1 MSDKTGMNF
10 PHSHPHKPRFF
21 LVFPHTHTHTHTHT
35 QLCAVKYDRRSY
47 PSAVSH
53 NPGAPNFFRVTDAPR
68 RQREEVSVLWVVIII
83 QTRER
88 KSCSFKHTLP
98 HHTPPLS
105 SSLLHSN
112 MRSGLLVLFLS
123 LTKSFWCA
131 PQQTCHPGDEFL
143 GRCSNNVFEEK
154 PTCTELNLGYCNDM
168 EYSRT
173 MFPNILGHRSRLE
186 AESGAEYLLLSV
198 IHGLLNGECSPE
210 IRLVGCSVLASPCQ
224 DDKMIKPCR
233 STCEALRKDC
243 AHAFE
248 AIEMAWPYFLDCDR
262 FFASDEEG
270 CFDPLVGLKARQ
282 ELEMS
287 NLSPEEPSTIIQF
300 TYTSNSQMYSLLKRT
315 TAKCSHISNVY
326 SIGRSTEGRDLL
338 VIEFTNNPGQH
349 ELLEPEIKLVGNMHG
364 NEVLGRQLLL
374 YLAQYLCSEYTLGN
388 QRIQTIINTTRI
400 HILASMNPDGY
411 ELAASEGH
419 LLNGW
424 TNGRTNAQNIDL
436 NRNFPD
442 LTSIFYRNRR
452 SRHYR
457 IDHIPIPDAYW
468 FGKVAPET
476 YAVMKWIRSLPF
488 VQSASLHGGELVVSY
503 PFDFSRHPHEERM
516 FSPTPDEQM
525 LKQLARTYADAHET
539 MSNNDTDRCG
549 ASFYRTRGIINGAL
563 WYSFAGGMSDF
574 NYLHTNCLEITV
586 ELGCDKYPSE
596 SELYPE
602 WKRNKEALLSFL
614 ESVHRGIKGVVKDVD
629 GNGIKG
635 ATISVRG
642 IRKDVT
648 TAEDGDYWR
657 LLNPGTHILTAT
669 AKGYSR
675 VSKRVHLPHNMNKAG
690 RVDFVLEKVPVEPDI
705 NDHLFPTVDT
715 WDRFDPYNQFE
726 RYSEPGVGEGGIERQ
741 EKPWWWNYFSQ
752 SGITP
757 PHWLLRNV

>member
-1 MSDKTGMNF
+1 MI
-10 PHSHPHKPRFF
+10 
-21 LVFPHTHTHTHTHT
+21 
-35 QLCAVKYDRRSY
+35 
-47 PSAVSH
+47 
-53 NPGAPNFFRVTDAPR
+53 GARYAQQRAITRARDARR
-68 RQREEVSVLWVVIII
+68 RQRREVSVC
-83 QTRER
+83 R
-88 KSCSFKHTLP
+88 
-98 HHTPPLS
+98 
-105 SSLLHSN
+105 
-112 MRSGLLVLFLS
+112 
-123 LTKSFWCA
+123 CA
-131 PQQTCHPGDEFL
+131 PHQTCPPGDELL
-143 GRCSNNVFEEK
+143 GRCSDNDGDR

-173 MFPNILGHRSRLE
+173 IFPNILGHRSRLE

-210 IRLVGCSVLASPCQ
+210 IRLLGCSVVASPCR

-233 STCEALRKDC
+233 STCEALRRDC

-248 AIEMAWPYFLDCDR
+248 AIDMAWP
-262 FFASDEEG
+262 
-270 CFDPLVGLKARQ
+270 
-282 ELEMS
+282 
-287 NLSPEEPSTIIQF
+287 TIIQF
-300 TYTSNSQMYSLLKRT
+300 THTSNAHMYSLLKRT
-315 TAKCSHISNVY
+315 AAKCSPISHVY

-338 VIEFTNNPGQH
+338 
-349 ELLEPEIKLVGNMHG
+349 LLIYM
-364 NEVLGRQLLL
+364 
-374 YLAQYLCSEYTLGN
+374 AQYLCSEYNLGN
-388 QRIQTIINTTRI
+388 QRIQTIINTTRV

-411 ELAASEGH
+411 ELAASEVEDSNDPELSNQEGH

-452 SRHYR
+452 SRHFR
-457 IDHIPIPDAYW
+457 IDHMAIPDAYW

-476 YAVMKWIRSLPF
+476 YAVMKWMRSLPF
-488 VQSASLHGGELVVSY
+488 VQSASLHGGDLVISY
-503 PFDFSRHPHEERM
+503 PFDFSRHPQEERM
-516 FSPTPDEQM
+516 LSPTPDE
-525 LKQLARTYADAHET
+525 QLARTYADAHAT
-539 MSNNDTDRCG
+539 MSNNDTERCG

-586 ELGCDKYPSE
+586 ELGCDKFPSE
-596 SELYPE
+596 AELYPE
-602 WKRNKEALLSFL
+602 WKRNKEALLSFM
-614 ESVHRGIKGVVKDVD
+614 ESVHRGIKGVVRDGD

-675 VSKRVHLPHNMNKAG
+675 VTKRVYLPHHMNKAG
-690 RVDFVLEKVPVEPDI
+690 RVDFVLEKVPIEPDI
-705 NDHLFPTVDT
+705 DDHLFPTVDT

-726 RYSEPGVGEGGIERQ
+726 RYGEPDLSQGGIERE

-752 SGITP
+752 SGISP
-757 PHWLLRNV
+757 PHWLLRSV

>member
-1 MSDKTGMNF
+1 TNHIPK
-10 PHSHPHKPRFF
+10 HP
-21 LVFPHTHTHTHTHT
+21 
-35 QLCAVKYDRRSY
+35 
-47 PSAVSH
+47 
-53 NPGAPNFFRVTDAPR
+53 
-68 RQREEVSVLWVVIII
+68 W
-83 QTRER
+83 
-88 KSCSFKHTLP
+88 
-98 HHTPPLS
+98 PPES
-105 SSLLHSN
+105 
-112 MRSGLLVLFLS
+112 
-123 LTKSFWCA
+123 
-131 PQQTCHPGDEFL
+131 
-143 GRCSNNVFEEK
+143 
-154 PTCTELNLGYCNDM
+154 
-168 EYSRT
+168 
-173 MFPNILGHRSRLE
+173 LE

-210 IRLVGCSVLASPCQ
+210 IRLLGCAVLASPCK

-243 AHAFE
+243 SHAFE

-262 FFASDEEG
+262 FFASNREG
-270 CFDPLVGLKARQ
+270 CFDPLAGMKGKAHK
-282 ELEMS
+282 
-287 NLSPEEPSTIIQF
+287 PSTIIQF
-300 TYTSNSQMYSLLKRT
+300 TYTSNAQMYSLLKRT
-315 TAKCSHISNVY
+315 AAKCAQISHVY

-411 ELAASEGH
+411 ELAAAEGH

-442 LTSIFYRNRR
+442 LTSVFYRNRR

-503 PFDFSRHPHEERM
+503 PFDFSRHPQEERM
-516 FSPTPDEQM
+516 FSPTPDEQSF
-525 LKQLARTYADAHET
+525 KQLARTYADSHAT

-586 ELGCDKYPSE
+586 ELGCDKFPSE
-596 SELYPE
+596 AELYPE
-602 WKRNKEALLSFL
+602 WKRNKEALLSFF

-629 GNGIKG
+629 GNGLKG
-635 ATISVRG
+635 ATVSVRG

-675 VSKRVHLPHNMNKAG
+675 VTKRVHLPHNMNKAG
-690 RVDFVLEKVPVEPDI
+690 RVDFVLIPVEPDI
-705 NDHLFPTVDT
+705 DDHLFPTVDT

-726 RYSEPGVGEGGIERQ
+726 RYSEPGAREEGIERQ
-741 EKPWWWNYFSQ
+741 EKPWWWTYFSQ
-752 SGITP
+752 SGMSP
-757 PHWLLRNV
+757 PHWLLRSV

>member
-1 MSDKTGMNF
+1 MGEE
-10 PHSHPHKPRFF
+10 
-21 LVFPHTHTHTHTHT
+21 
-35 QLCAVKYDRRSY
+35 QQ
-47 PSAVSH
+47 PS
-53 NPGAPNFFRVTDAPR
+53 
-68 RQREEVSVLWVVIII
+68 
-83 QTRER
+83 
-88 KSCSFKHTLP
+88 TLP
-98 HHTPPLS
+98 HHTPQKS
-105 SSLLHSN
+105 GRRQRCN
-112 MRSGLLVLFLS
+112 MHLGLFL
-123 LTKSFWCA
+123 LFLLFAETRCA
-131 PQQTCHPGDEFL
+131 PQRTCTPDEEAL
-143 GRCSNNVFEEK
+143 GRCNYYAFEEK
-154 PTCTELNLGYCNDM
+154 PKCTEMNLGYCTDL

-173 MFPNILGHRSRLE
+173 IFPNILGHRTRVE

-210 IRLVGCSVLASPCQ
+210 IRLVGCSVLASPCRN
-224 DDKMIKPCR
+224 DKMVKPCR

-243 AHAFE
+243 SHAFE

-262 FFASDEEG
+262 FFASDQEG
-270 CFDPLVGLKARQ
+270 CFDPLAGLKARQ
-282 ELEMS
+282 ELALS
-287 NLSPEEPSTIIQF
+287 SLSPEEPSTIIQF
-300 TYTSNSQMYSLLKRT
+300 TYTSNPQMYSLLKRT
-315 TAKCSHISNVY
+315 AAKCSHISHVY

-338 VIEFTNNPGQH
+338 VIEFSNNPGKH

-364 NEVLGRQLLL
+364 NEVLGRQLLI
-374 YLAQYLCSEYTLGN
+374 YLAQYLCSEYILGN

-411 ELAASEGH
+411 ELAASEVEDSSDPELSNHEGH

-442 LTSIFYRNRR
+442 LTSVYYRNRR

-457 IDHIPIPDAYW
+457 TDHIPIPDAYW

-476 YAVMKWIRSLPF
+476 HAVMKWIRSLPF

-516 FSPTPDEQM
+516 FSPTPDEQVF
-525 LKQLARTYADAHET
+525 KQLARTYADAHAT
-539 MSNNDTDRCG
+539 MSNNDTERCG
-549 ASFYRTRGIINGAL
+549 ASFHRTRGIINGAL

-574 NYLHTNCLEITV
+574 NYLHTNCFEITV
-586 ELGCDKYPSE
+586 ELGCDKFPSE
-596 SELYPE
+596 VELYPE
-602 WKRNKEALLSFL
+602 WKRNKESLLSFV
-614 ESVHRGIKGVVKDVD
+614 ESVHRGVKGVVKDLD

-635 ATISVRG
+635 ATITVRG

-675 VSKRVHLPHNMNKAG
+675 VTKRVHIPHSMNKAG

-705 NDHLFPTVDT
+705 NDHLFPTDDS
-715 WDRFDPYNQFE
+715 WDRFDPYNQFQ
-726 RYSEPGVGEGGIERQ
+726 RVTEPGEEIERQ

-752 SGITP
+752 SGVTP
-757 PHWLLRNV
+757 PNWLLRHI